1 MARIAILGGTGK
13 LGQRLATRALDLGHR
28 VNVLGRDLKR
38 VTIQNGR
45 LSLMAGN
52 AETGQGL
59 DTAFAGCAY
68 VVCCIGSLK
77 PVLDR
82 VMQEVVP
89 RLEDLKVL
97 KRFVLVSRLG
107 TGESRDQARLVS
119 GPLQSALPVL
129 LMPIFKD
136 INLAEARV
144 RASKLPYTILRST
157 RLTDDPPTGGVVAVG
172 PKDAPPHRVTR
183 ADLADYI
190 LSLVDSGDALRSEVT
205 VGSR

>member
-1 MARIAILGGTGK
+1 M
-13 LGQRLATRALDLGHR
+13 
-28 VNVLGRDLKR
+28 NVLGRDLTQVR
-38 VTIQNGR
+38 IQNEG

-59 DTAFAGCAY
+59 DTAFSGCAY
-68 VVCCIGSLK
+68 VVCCIGSLS

-82 VMQEVVP
+82 VMQEVIP
-89 RLEDLKVL
+89 RLEDHKLL
-97 KRFVLVSRLG
+97 KRFVFVSRLG

-157 RLTDDPPTGGVVAVG
+157 RLTDGPPTGGVVAVG
-172 PKDAPPHRVTR
+172 PRDAPPHRVTR
-183 ADLADYI
+183 ADLADYVVKLI
-190 LSLVDSGDALRSEVT
+190 QSTDALRGEVT

>member
-13 LGQRLATRALDLGHR
+13 LGQRLATRSLELGFR
-28 VNVLGRDLKR
+28 VNVLGRDLTQVR
-38 VTIQNGR
+38 IQNEG

-59 DTAFAGCAY
+59 DTAFSGCAY
-68 VVCCIGSLK
+68 VVCCIGSLS

-82 VMQEVVP
+82 VMQEVIP
-89 RLEDLKVL
+89 RLEDHKLL
-97 KRFVLVSRLG
+97 KRFVFVSRLG

-157 RLTDDPPTGGVVAVG
+157 RLTDGPATGGVVAVG
-172 PKDAPPHRVTR
+172 PRDAPPHRVTR
-183 ADLADYI
+183 ADLADYVVKLI
-190 LSLVDSGDALRSEVT
+190 QSTDALRGEVT